1 MSQPVIG
8 DNSCSSKSSDNDQSK
23 DDMRSFIRMIKSSNP
38 ADKRFIDLYKVKR
51 AHEHGVEIE
60 HSEIVDAPFHPSQ
73 HLSLSPAEENQIM
86 PDVDKTRDIIY

>member
-38 ADKRFIDLYKVKR
+38 ADKRFIDLYKVKK
-51 AHEHGVEIE
+51 AYEHGVEIE
-60 HSEIVDAPFHPSQ
+60 HGEKVDAPFYPLQ
-73 HLSLSPAEENQIM
+73 HLSLSLAEENKNV
-86 PDVDKTRDIIY
+86 PVVTKTR